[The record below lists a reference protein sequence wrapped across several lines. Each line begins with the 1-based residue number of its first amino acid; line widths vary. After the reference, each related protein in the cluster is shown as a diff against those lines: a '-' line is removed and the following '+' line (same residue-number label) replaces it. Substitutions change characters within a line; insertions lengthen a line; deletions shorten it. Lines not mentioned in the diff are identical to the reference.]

1 MRLGIAEDV
10 AEIRPGFLLVS
21 LTPAAMQVP
30 TVMDNLQRLY
40 LAYSAVTE
48 YRDEV
53 SLELRHGRDL
63 YGWITGDGLT
73 QASSE

>member
-21 LTPAAMQVP
+21 VTPAAMHVP
-30 TVMDNLQRLY
+30 SVMYNLQRLY
-40 LAYSAVTE
+40 LAYSAATN

-53 SLELRHGRDL
+53 ALELRHGRDL
-63 YGWITGDGLT
+63 YGLFTRDGLT
-73 QASSE
+73 QVRSE